1 MNPIVEKLKANWLP
15 ISLGAAVVIAL
26 PTAWYFS
33 TSMRDSKLAEIKKT
47 LDTDA
52 KELESAKVTYSI
64 SPLIP
69 GGPKVE
75 LSHAPNEALTTFFKA
90 ERDRQ
95 KLQAE
100 ELYAEAIKL
109 NKGKRALPDG
119 GAQTLV
125 KGLFPEPTEL
135 EADIKRAEL
144 ARAFTEFAPRNLLQR
159 FRAGPPMDGESLKR
173 ELNQQMET
181 LLRSKLP
188 PGKTDL
194 SLLSEADKIEI
205 RAKLVQFRLEKYQQ
219 VAAGL
224 SFYADQYVFR
234 LPQLTEGQR
243 PTMAQAYDWQQQ
255 YWVMEDILQ
264 AIDKANENAGSTGIP
279 GSVVKRLEDLAV
291 APKFGR
297 DSNAPNPGS
306 AGGTAEGG
314 APAAAGTEVSPDGG
328 VIPTDPT
335 RSVTGRISG
344 PGTGNNLYDIRRA
357 RLVAVVSAKNA
368 TKFIDALS
376 KVNFITVLDADIE
389 AVDPNAELKQGFY
402 YGDEAVVRMTLDL
415 ESIWLRDWTKLI
427 MPKDVRAELGV
438 PDLTPPAGASPTDP
452 NAAPGTPPP
461 AAAPGGSGAPA
472 AG

>member
-15 ISLGAAVVIAL
+15 ISLGAAVVVAL
-26 PTAWYFS
+26 PAAWYFS

-75 LSHAPNEALTTFFKA
+75 VSHAPNEVLTNFFKA
-90 ERDRQ
+90 ERDKQ
-95 KLQAE
+95 KVQAE

-119 GAQTLV
+119 GIQTLV
-125 KGLFPEPTEL
+125 KGLFPEPSEL
-135 EADIKRAEL
+135 ESEIKRAEL

-159 FRAGPPMDGESLKR
+159 FRAGPPMDSESLKR
-173 ELNQQMET
+173 ELSQQMET

-188 PGKTDL
+188 PGKMDL
-194 SLLSEADKIEI
+194 NLLSEADKIEI
-205 RAKLVQFRLEKYQQ
+205 RARLVQFRLEKYQQ

-243 PTMAQAYDWQQQ
+243 PSMAQAYDWQQQ

-264 AIDKANENAGSTGIP
+264 AIDKANESAGSTGIP

-297 DSNAPNPGS
+297 DTNAPNPGAA
-306 AGGTAEGG
+306 AGSPEGG
-314 APAAAGTEVSPDGG
+314 VTPAGTEVGPEGG

-357 RLVAVVSAKNA
+357 RIVVVVSAKNA
-368 TKFIDALS
+368 SKFIDALS
-376 KVNFITVLDADIE
+376 RVNFITVLDADLE
-389 AVDPNAELKQGFY
+389 AVDPNADLKQGFY
-402 YGDEAVVRMTLDL
+402 YGEEAVVRMTLDL
-415 ESIWLRDWTKLI
+415 ESIWLRDWTKLV

-438 PDLTPPAGASPTDP
+438 PDLTPPATTPPADP
-452 NAAPGTPPP
+452 NAAPGATPP
-461 AAAPGGSGAPA
+461 AAAPSGSGSSV
-472 AG
+472 GG